1 MPMADLDAR
10 IVTEHGGHRI
20 IFSLNGAQL
29 ETPPVEHVF
38 FYVGLAVL
46 AGTGI
51 VEWPIALAVG
61 IGHALVDI
69 TGRPG
74 LQAAGEALAE
84 A

>member
-1 MPMADLDAR
+1 MDLDAS
-10 IVTEHGGHRI
+10 IVTGHGGHRVLL
-20 IFSLNGAQL
+20 SLNGAQL

-46 AGTGI
+46 AGTGV
-51 VEWPIALAVG
+51 VEWPIALALG
-61 IGHALVDI
+61 IGHALVDV

-74 LQAAGEALAE
+74 LQAAGEALVE